1 MKILKNS
8 HKRIQIALLAVVLPF
23 ALMAQDSPQP
33 TQEKNPS
40 ETSNTKT
47 QQPVDLK
54 VEGKTYEQPEEQ
66 PPKVTRQEL
75 LMQVGFDIL
84 KVLLTPRS
92 KPKQRSRGEDITL
105 ANYSSYNGYKGNC
118 TIYQYTNNDFP
129 ANNNSSAQA
138 AMASALYAVGS
149 KEKFPDQKQLAANV
163 WEAAPPKITLKNM
176 QQLSGTL
183 GTDWKEVNQGL
194 DKLGKQYGI
203 QYAWIEGIPEIK
215 KYLSMQ
221 LPVMVMLDAGALP
234 ELNNKW
240 WVGHWVTA
248 FAYDNNYVYV
258 TNFPNNRMTWS
269 EFDAAFKKGK
279 LAVGH
284 GTDGKAV
291 VVWK

>member
-1 MKILKNS
+1 
-8 HKRIQIALLAVVLPF
+8 
-23 ALMAQDSPQP
+23 
-33 TQEKNPS
+33 
-40 ETSNTKT
+40 
-47 QQPVDLK
+47 
-54 VEGKTYEQPEEQ
+54 
-66 PPKVTRQEL
+66 
-75 LMQVGFDIL
+75 
-84 KVLLTPRS
+84 
-92 KPKQRSRGEDITL
+92 
-105 ANYSSYNGYKGNC
+105 
-118 TIYQYTNNDFP
+118 
-129 ANNNSSAQA
+129 
-138 AMASALYAVGS
+138 
-149 KEKFPDQKQLAANV
+149 
-163 WEAAPPKITLKNM
+163 M
-176 QQLSGTL
+176 QQVSNTL
-183 GTDWKEVNQGL
+183 GTDWKQVNQGL
-194 DKLGKQYGI
+194 DKLGKEYGI

-284 GTDGKAV
+284 GTDDKAV